1 MLSKFFLVL
10 YAQIVFVL
18 SQDKEDPSD
27 AEF

>member
-18 SQDKEDPSD
+18 SQDIEDPSD